1 MSSIR
6 LFTIRGIPVR
16 MHITFPLILLWAAVQ
31 FGRTQGDWLRGAAFG
46 VVFTL
51 ILFVCVIL
59 HELAHSVVAIQFG
72 GRVHEITLLPLGGVA
87 QMEHIPEKPLQEL
100 AMSVAGPLT
109 SGVIGVGLAVLTVL
123 LFPLRIWGD
132 FFRAVGSGGTL
143 RWAYMMPYLA
153 LTNLFLAFFNLLPA
167 FPMDGGRVL
176 RSLLATVMPYG
187 RATVI
192 AIRVGQALAWI
203 VGLAGLL
210 ARDVFLILI
219 ALFVYAGAA
228 QEGRMVQLKTAL
240 AGLRVRQ
247 VYSHPVQP
255 VRAEDPLSHVVDLML
270 SGFQADFPV
279 CEGERLVGMLSGSD
293 ILRGLKE
300 RGPTVPISEVMQRD
314 FFTVQPEDDLF
325 EVQQRMSEQG
335 LEAVPVVEGST
346 FLGLLTRRDLE
357 EAYRLVLAYPALLP
371 RRSTGG

>member
-1 MSSIR
+1 MSIR
-6 LFTIRGIPVR
+6 LFTVRGIPVR

-46 VVFTL
+46 VLFTL
-51 ILFVCVIL
+51 LLFICVIL
-59 HELAHSVVAIQFG
+59 HELAHSVVAVQFG

-132 FFRAVGSGGTL
+132 FFRAVGTGGTL
-143 RWAYMMPYLA
+143 QWAYLMPYLA
-153 LTNLFLAFFNLLPA
+153 LTNLFLALFNLLPA

-176 RSLLATVMPYG
+176 RALLAAVMPYG

-192 AIRVGQALAWI
+192 AIRVGQALAWML
-203 VGLAGLL
+203 GLAGLL
-210 ARDVFLILI
+210 ARDVFLILV

-228 QEGRMVQLKTAL
+228 QEGRMVQLRTAL

-270 SGFQADFPV
+270 SGFQTDFPV
-279 CEGERLVGMLSGSD
+279 CDGERLVGMLSGSD
-293 ILRGLKE
+293 VLRGLKE
-300 RGPTVPISEVMQRD
+300 RGPAVPIAEVMQRD

-325 EVQQRMSEQG
+325 DVQQRMSEQG
-335 LEAVPVVEGST
+335 LEAVPVVEGGT

>member
-1 MSSIR
+1 MASIR

-31 FGRTQGDWLRGAAFG
+31 FGGTQGNWLRGAAFG
-46 VVFTL
+46 IVFTL
-51 ILFVCVIL
+51 LLFVCVVL

-72 GRVHEITLLPLGGVA
+72 SRVHEITLLPLGGVA
-87 QMEHIPEKPLQEL
+87 QMEHVPEKPLQEL

-132 FFRAVGSGGTL
+132 FLRALGSGGTL
-143 RWAYMMPYLA
+143 QWAYLMPYLA
-153 LTNLFLAFFNLLPA
+153 VTNLFLALFNLLPA

-176 RSLLATVMPYG
+176 RALLAAVLPYG

-192 AIRVGQALAWI
+192 AIRVGQGLAWMI
-203 VGLAGLL
+203 GLAGLL

-228 QEGRMVQLKTAL
+228 QEGRIVQLKTAL

-255 VRAEDPLSHVVDLML
+255 VQAEEPLSRVVDLML
-270 SGFQADFPV
+270 SGFQTDFPV
-279 CEGERLVGMLSGSD
+279 CDGERLIGMLSGSD
-293 ILRGLKE
+293 VLRGLKE
-300 RGPTVPISEVMQRD
+300 RGPDTPISEVMQRN
-314 FFTVQPEDDLF
+314 FFTVQLEDDLF
-325 EVQQRMSEQG
+325 DVQQRMSEQG

-371 RRSTGG
+371 RRSAGG

>member
-1 MSSIR
+1 MGSIR

-16 MHITFPLILLWAAVQ
+16 MHITFPLILVWAAFQ
-31 FGRTQGDWLRGAAFG
+31 FGSSQGNWLRGAAFG
-46 VVFTL
+46 IVFTL
-51 ILFVCVIL
+51 LLFLCVVL
-59 HELAHSVVAIQFG
+59 HELAHSLVALQFG
-72 GRVHEITLLPLGGVA
+72 SRVHEITLLPLGGVA
-87 QMEHIPEKPLQEL
+87 QMEQIPEKPFQEL
-100 AMSVAGPLT
+100 ALSLAGPLT

-132 FFRAVGSGGTL
+132 FVRALGSGGTL
-143 RWAYMMPYLA
+143 RWAYLMPYLA
-153 LTNLFLAFFNLLPA
+153 VTNLFLALFNLLPA

-176 RSLLATVMPYG
+176 RALLATVMPYG

-192 AIRVGQALAWI
+192 AIRVGQALAWM

-210 ARDVFLILI
+210 TRDVFLILV
-219 ALFVYAGAA
+219 ALFVYAGAT
-228 QEGRMVQLKTAL
+228 QEGHMVQLKTAL

-255 VRAEDPLSHVVDLML
+255 VRTDDPLSYVVDLML
-270 SGFQADFPV
+270 SGFQTDFPV
-279 CEGERLVGMLSGSD
+279 CDGERLVGMLTRSD
-293 ILRGLKE
+293 VLRGLKE
-300 RGPTVPISEVMQRD
+300 RGPNIAIAEVMQRN

-325 EVQQRMSEQG
+325 DVQQRMSEQR

-346 FLGLLTRRDLE
+346 FLGLLTRQDLE

-371 RRSTGG
+371 RRSGGG